1 MLNNKF
7 ILFAVIALFS
17 LGCQKKNLKAGLE
30 KISDFG
36 DNPGKLRA
44 FYHEPENP
52 TENMPLMV
60 VLHGCNQR
68 AREAAD
74 LTDWNN
80 LADIYGFYVL
90 YPEQKTTNN
99 GSRCFNWFLE
109 KDYTKNSGE
118 NESIKN
124 MILTVQND
132 FKLDPSRTYI
142 TGLSA
147 GAAMSMIMI
156 ADYPEMFDGAAIMSG
171 GPFKSAGKVKES
183 YNALAGK
190 IDKTPQEW
198 GDLVREENPKYSGD
212 YPPIMVF
219 HGKKDLVVDFK
230 NSNEIIEQW
239 SNVLGISL
247 DNKTTTNPETDITRI
262 AYLDDLQSEV
272 IVSIEVDKMGHALLV
287 DPGNEI
293 DQGGGK
299 GVFAEDINYFSSY
312 WVGKQFGLIP

>member
-1 MLNNKF
+1 M
-7 ILFAVIALFS
+7 ALSIFL
-17 LGCQKKNLKAGLE
+17 LGCQKKNIKAGLE
-30 KISDFG
+30 KYSDFG
-36 DNPGKLRA
+36 DNPGKLRCY
-44 FYHEPENP
+44 YHVPDNA
-52 TENMPLMV
+52 TSNMPLMV
-60 VLHGCNQR
+60 VLHGCNQK
-68 AREAAD
+68 AREAAE
-74 LTDWNN
+74 LTDWNK

-124 MILTVQND
+124 MIISVQD
-132 FKLDPSRTYI
+132 KFSTDPTRTYI

-156 ADYPEMFDGAAIMSG
+156 ADYPELFEGAAVLSG
-171 GPFKSAGKVKES
+171 GPFKSAGKLKDS

-198 GDLVREENPKYSGD
+198 GDLVREENPNYTGE
-212 YPPIMVF
+212 YPNLMVF

-247 DNKTTTNPETDITRI
+247 DNNVSTNPETDITRI
-262 AYLDDLQSEV
+262 AYLDDMQNER
-272 IVSIEVDKMGHALLV
+272 IVSIEVDNMGHALLV
-287 DPGNEI
+287 DPGGDI

-299 GVFAEDINYFSSY
+299 GVFAEDKNYFSSY
-312 WVGKQFGLIP
+312 WIGKQFGLIP

>member
-1 MLNNKF
+1 M
-7 ILFAVIALFS
+7 ALSIFL
-17 LGCQKKNLKAGLE
+17 LGCQKKNIKAGLE
-30 KISDFG
+30 KYTDFG
-36 DNPGKLRA
+36 DNPGKLRCY
-44 FYHEPENP
+44 YHVPDNA
-52 TENMPLMV
+52 TSNMPLLV
-60 VLHGCNQR
+60 VLHGCNQK
-68 AREAAD
+68 AREAAE
-74 LTDWNN
+74 LTDWNK

-90 YPEQKTTNN
+90 YPEQKTSNN

-124 MILTVQND
+124 MIISVQD
-132 FKLDPSRTYI
+132 KFSTDPTRTYI

-156 ADYPEMFDGAAIMSG
+156 ADYPELFDGAAVLSG
-171 GPFKSAGKVKES
+171 GPFKSAGKLKDS

-198 GDLVREENPKYSGD
+198 GDLVREENPSYTGE
-212 YPPIMVF
+212 YPNLMVF

-247 DNKTTTNPETDITRI
+247 DNNVSTNPETDITRI
-262 AYLDDLQSEV
+262 AYLDDMQNER
-272 IVSIEVDKMGHALLV
+272 IVSIEVDNMGHALLV
-287 DPGNEI
+287 DPGSDI

-299 GVFAEDINYFSSY
+299 GVFAEDKNYFSSY
-312 WVGKQFGLIP
+312 WIGKQFGLIP

>member
-1 MLNNKF
+1 M
-7 ILFAVIALFS
+7 ALSIFL
-17 LGCQKKNLKAGLE
+17 LGCQKKNIKAGLE
-30 KISDFG
+30 KYSDFG
-36 DNPGKLRA
+36 DNPGKLRCY
-44 FYHEPENP
+44 YHVPDNA
-52 TENMPLMV
+52 TSNMPLMV
-60 VLHGCNQR
+60 VLHGCNQK
-68 AREAAD
+68 AREAAE
-74 LTDWNN
+74 LTDWNK

-90 YPEQKTTNN
+90 YPEQKTSNN

-124 MILTVQND
+124 MIISVQD
-132 FKLDPSRTYI
+132 KFSTDPTRTYI

-156 ADYPEMFDGAAIMSG
+156 ADYPELFDGAAVLSG
-171 GPFKSAGKVKES
+171 GPFKSAGKLKDS

-198 GDLVREENPKYSGD
+198 GDLVREENPSYTGE
-212 YPPIMVF
+212 YPNLMVF

-247 DNKTTTNPETDITRI
+247 DNNVSTNPETDITRI
-262 AYLDDLQSEV
+262 AYLDDMQNER
-272 IVSIEVDKMGHALLV
+272 IVSIEVDNMGHALLV
-287 DPGNEI
+287 DPGSDI

-299 GVFAEDINYFSSY
+299 GVFAEDKNYFSSY
-312 WVGKQFGLIP
+312 WIGKQFGLIP